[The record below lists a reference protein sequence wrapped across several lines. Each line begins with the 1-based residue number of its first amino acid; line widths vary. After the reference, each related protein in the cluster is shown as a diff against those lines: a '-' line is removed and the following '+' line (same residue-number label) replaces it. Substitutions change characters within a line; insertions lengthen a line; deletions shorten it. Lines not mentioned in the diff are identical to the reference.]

1 MRATGARYSPRYFTD
16 KLENVMANLNI
27 VSICGSLRKGSFN
40 AMVQRLLPS
49 LAPDGMTI
57 KSAPSFADFPLY
69 NADVQNTSGFPAPVN
84 ALADAIRAAD
94 GVIFISPEYNF
105 SIPGG
110 LKNAIDWV
118 SRLQNQPFA
127 GKPIALQSA
136 SPGPLGGARV
146 QYDLRRAM
154 VFLDAFVL
162 NKPEIFI
169 GGCAAKI
176 DEKTGELND
185 ETTRNFIKQQLAAFV
200 TFIERLAAKG

>member
-1 MRATGARYSPRYFTD
+1 MPG
-16 KLENVMANLNI
+16 KNLSVI
-27 VSICGSLRKGSFN
+27 SICGSLRSGSYN
-40 AMVQRLLPS
+40 GIVQRALPG
-49 LAPDGMTI
+49 LAPEGLVVLG
-57 KSAPSFADFPLY
+57 APSFADFPLY
-69 NADVQNTSGFPAPVN
+69 NADVQAARGFPAAVN

-94 GVIFISPEYNF
+94 GVIIVTPEYNF

-118 SRLQNQPFA
+118 SRLPNQPFA

-136 SPGPLGGARV
+136 SPGPLGGGRV

-169 GGCAAKI
+169 GNCASKL
-176 DEKTGELND
+176 DEKTGEIKD
-185 ETTRNFIKQQLAAFV
+185 EATRNFIKQQLAAFA
-200 TFIERLAAKG
+200 TFIDRHGGKG